1 MHIRT
6 PLLASLRNR
15 VVACGIKPA
24 MRSLTLV
31 FLLITLPGFAIDPI
45 FETAGVA
52 IAGYDPVAY
61 FTYSKPVEGSKEHTF
76 DWKGASWR
84 FASAEHRA
92 AFAKNPDRY
101 APQYGGYCA
110 FGVSRGYAVKVDPT
124 AWKIVDGKLYLNY
137 DHDVQ
142 AEWSKDAAG
151 YIRKADVHWPKV
163 LAAK

>member
-1 MHIRT
+1 MRR
-6 PLLASLRNR
+6 LAL
-15 VVACGIKPA
+15 A
-24 MRSLTLV
+24 
-31 FLLITLPGFAIDPI
+31 FLLITLPLFAIDPI

-61 FTYSKPVEGSKEHTF
+61 FTDSKPVEGSKEHTF
-76 DWKGASWR
+76 DWNGASWR
-84 FASAEHRA
+84 FASAEHRV
-92 AFAKNPDRY
+92 AFARNPDKY

-142 AEWSKDAAG
+142 MEWSKDIAG
-151 YIRKADVHWPKV
+151 HIRKADANWPKV
-163 LAAK
+163 LAGK